1 MTKQI
6 LNFFCGLRLTIICL
20 AFGIVL
26 VFVGTLAQVDMG
38 IYAAQTKFFQSF
50 IVYWDLPNSQIRI
63 PVLPGGYLLGS
74 LLMINLLC
82 GHLQRF
88 GLSKKKLGI
97 FLIHIGLVLLLV
109 GQLATDL
116 LAKES
121 HMRLTEGETKNYSE
135 SGRRVEL
142 AILETSNPDHD
153 SVVAIPER
161 VLEDKPVLRRPDLPF
176 GVRIKSYY
184 VNSEPS
190 FRKTPP
196 AAETQGVG
204 AVLQFNPQPRTT
216 RMDSR
221 DIPAAE
227 VELIGDKGSI
237 GTWWVSSW
245 TGEIGLLR
253 AIARQAPEATRKA
266 LQAPQEIKV
275 GDKVYQLTMR
285 PERRYK
291 PFSLTLMKFTHD
303 RYMGTDIPK
312 NFASRLK
319 LNNPANGEERE
330 VRIYMNN
337 PLRYGG
343 ETFYQSGFDENDN
356 RVTILQVV
364 RNPGWLTPYLSC
376 ALVGIGLCLQFLMHL
391 SGFLKRQK
399 A

>member
-1 MTKQI
+1 
-6 LNFFCGLRLTIICL
+6 
-20 AFGIVL
+20 
-26 VFVGTLAQVDMG
+26 
-38 IYAAQTKFFQSF
+38 
-50 IVYWDLPNSQIRI
+50 
-63 PVLPGGYLLGS
+63 
-74 LLMINLLC
+74 
-82 GHLQRF
+82 
-88 GLSKKKLGI
+88 
-97 FLIHIGLVLLLV
+97 
-109 GQLATDL
+109 
-116 LAKES
+116 
-121 HMRLTEGETKNYSE
+121 MRLTEGESKNYSE

-161 VLEDKPVLRRPDLPF
+161 VLEDKPVLRRPELPF

-227 VELIGDKGSI
+227 VELIGDKGSL

-253 AIARQAPEATRKA
+253 AIARQAPDATRKA
-266 LQAPQEIKV
+266 LQVPQEIKV

-319 LNNPANGEERE
+319 LNNPVNGEERE

-391 SGFLKRQK
+391 GGFLKRQK